1 MDFLGGSVWIGRV
14 FGINV
19 RLHMLFLIWIGF
31 QLFNADAAWQEAL
44 LFIAT
49 LFGIVLLHEFG
60 HCFGARAVGGWA
72 DEVLLWPLGGLA
84 FAHAPMTPWAQ
95 FVTVAAGPAVNVVL
109 CAISA
114 VILIATTGD
123 AGVVSVNPLSGF
135 RGPVTTYWQLYVGLF
150 YDINL
155 WLFCFNML
163 PIFPMDGGQLLR
175 TFLWPSLGLARATM
189 IAAQLGLLGAILFG
203 VWGIQRQSMILV
215 AIAIFG
221 GVTCWQ
227 HYQAARFGYL
237 REDFSPRVIRP
248 RRRSGG
254 GLWAKLF
261 GPKARIRYPTDPGP
275 IELPRA
281 AGRSPVPEEALDDV
295 DRILKKVSE
304 QGIQSL
310 SYVERQALERATRAQ
325 RERGS
330 V

>member
-19 RLHMLFLIWIGF
+19 RLHMLFLIWMGF
-31 QLFNADAAWQEAL
+31 RLLNAGAGWQSSL
-44 LFIAT
+44 LFIGT

-72 DEVLLWPLGGLA
+72 EEVLLWPLGGLA

-114 VILIATTGD
+114 IVLIATTGD
-123 AGVVSVNPLSGF
+123 PGVVSVNPLVGFSGQV
-135 RGPVTTYWQLYVGLF
+135 PTLWQAYLGLF
-150 YDINL
+150 YDLNL

-175 TFLWPSLGLARATM
+175 TFLWPSMGLSRATM
-189 IAAQLGLLGAILFG
+189 ITAQLGLLGAILFG

-221 GVTCWQ
+221 GITCWQ
-227 HYQAARFGYL
+227 HYQAARFGHL
-237 REDFSPRVIRP
+237 REDFTPRVARP
-248 RRRSGG
+248 RRRGG
-254 GLWAKLF
+254 GFWAALF
-261 GPKARIRYPTDPGP
+261 GPKARIRYPEDAGP

-281 AGRSPVPEEALDDV
+281 APRPTAREEAIDDV

-310 SYVERQALERATRAQ
+310 SYVERQALERATRER